1 MRGSLDIGMI
11 SIIHYISASRRLE
24 ESKKTVMM
32 LGGEREA
39 PEMVRA
45 QRDMIALEKEYYGER
60 VANLL
65 FFAGIVAF
73 ISFVVYIFYSIAT
86 KG

>member
-1 MRGSLDIGMI
+1 MI
-11 SIIHYISASRRLE
+11 SLIHYISASRRLE

-60 VANLL
+60 VAAIL
-65 FFAGIVAF
+65 FYSCIAVF
-73 ISFVVYIFYSIAT
+73 IAFVVYIFYDVAT
-86 KG
+86 RG

>member
-1 MRGSLDIGMI
+1 LRESLDIGMI

-60 VANLL
+60 VAAIL
-65 FFAGIVAF
+65 FYSGMAAF
-73 ISFVVYIFYSIAT
+73 ISFVVYIFYDVAT
-86 KG
+86 RG

>member
-1 MRGSLDIGMI
+1 MI

-60 VANLL
+60 VTNIL
-65 FFAGIVAF
+65 FFSGMAAF
-73 ISFVVYIFYSIAT
+73 IGFAVYIFYDILT
-86 KG
+86 RG

>member
-1 MRGSLDIGMI
+1 MI

-60 VANLL
+60 VANVL
-65 FFAGIVAF
+65 FYSGMAAF
-73 ISFVVYIFYSIAT
+73 IGFAVYIFYDVLT
-86 KG
+86 RG

>member
-1 MRGSLDIGMI
+1 MI

-39 PEMVRA
+39 PEMERA

-60 VANLL
+60 VANVL
-65 FFAGIVAF
+65 FYSGMASF
-73 ISFVVYIFYSIAT
+73 ISFVVYIFYDVAT
-86 KG
+86 RG

>member
-1 MRGSLDIGMI
+1 MMCYL
-11 SIIHYISASRRLE
+11 HYISAVRRLKE
-24 ESKKTVMM
+24 ANKTVIM

-45 QRDMIALEKEYYGER
+45 QRDFIKLEKEYFGEECI
-60 VANLL
+60 NMNFILILL
-65 FFAGIVAF
+65 ACVSAM
-73 ISFVVYIFYSIAT
+73 FYVIYLL

>member
-1 MRGSLDIGMI
+1 
-11 SIIHYISASRRLE
+11 
-24 ESKKTVMM
+24 MM

-60 VANLL
+60 VAAIL
-65 FFAGIVAF
+65 FYSSMATFM
-73 ISFVVYIFYSIAT
+73 SFVVYIFYDIAT
-86 KG
+86 RS

>member
-1 MRGSLDIGMI
+1 MI

-60 VANLL
+60 VTAML
-65 FFAGIVAF
+65 FYSGMASF
-73 ISFVVYIFYSIAT
+73 ISFVAYIFYDVVT
-86 KG
+86 RG

>member
-1 MRGSLDIGMI
+1 MI

-45 QRDMIALEKEYYGER
+45 QRDIIALEKEYYGER
-60 VANLL
+60 VTAML
-65 FFAGIVAF
+65 FYSGMASF
-73 ISFVVYIFYSIAT
+73 ISFVAYIFYDVVT
-86 KG
+86 RG